1 MIMEGI
7 RLMCYIATIFIFG
20 FILALRTGY
29 LDTIIGQYDE
39 KAEKDK
45 FE

>member
-1 MIMEGI
+1 MFEGLKLI
-7 RLMCYIATIFIFG
+7 CYIATIFIFG
-20 FILALRTGY
+20 FIFALRTGY
-29 LDTIIGQYDE
+29 LDTIVGQYDD